1 MELKNIISETLNEIE
16 KMAKTIDNGFNT
28 AQKTPSFFKT
38 PPHLQNTPNP
48 KNANAPLESKNAA
61 KIETQEKITEE
72 KEEELKEIIT
82 EEIVQE
88 KITEE
93 KEEELK
99 EIITEEIVQ
108 EKITE
113 EKEEESKEI
122 ITEEITPKTP
132 TQETPTQ
139 VLIPN
144 ERVFLKGLLERT
156 LVLFKGMQALEEKE
170 VLKRLDLVARFLQY
184 QLSVLEKRLE
194 SLEREN
200 TE

>member
-1 MELKNIISETLNEIE
+1 MASRMELKNIISETLNEIE
-16 KMAKTIDNGFNT
+16 KMAKTIDDGFDR
-28 AQKTPSFFKT
+28 AQKTPSFFKM

-48 KNANAPLESKNAA
+48 KNANTPLESKNAT

-82 EEIVQE
+82 EEI
-88 KITEE
+88 
-93 KEEELK
+93 
-99 EIITEEIVQ
+99 
-108 EKITE
+108 
-113 EKEEESKEI
+113 
-122 ITEEITPKTP
+122 
-132 TQETPTQ
+132 TQETLTQ

-170 VLKRLDLVARFLQY
+170 ALKRLDLVERFLQY
-184 QLSVLEKRLE
+184 QLSALEKRLE

>member
-16 KMAKTIDNGFNT
+16 KMAKTIDDGFDM

-48 KNANAPLESKNAA
+48 KNANAPLESKNAT

-82 EEIVQE
+82 EEI
-88 KITEE
+88 
-93 KEEELK
+93 
-99 EIITEEIVQ
+99 
-108 EKITE
+108 
-113 EKEEESKEI
+113 
-122 ITEEITPKTP
+122 

-139 VLIPN
+139 ALIPN

-170 VLKRLDLVARFLQY
+170 ALKRLDLVERFLQY
-184 QLSVLEKRLE
+184 QLSALEKRLE

>member
-16 KMAKTIDNGFNT
+16 KMAKTIDDGFNT

-72 KEEELKEIIT
+72 KEEE
-82 EEIVQE
+82 
-88 KITEE
+88 
-93 KEEELK
+93 
-99 EIITEEIVQ
+99 
-108 EKITE
+108 
-113 EKEEESKEI
+113 SKEI
-122 ITEEITPKTP
+122 ITEEITPKTS

-139 VLIPN
+139 ALIPN

-156 LVLFKGMQALEEKE
+156 LVLFKGIQALEEKE
-170 VLKRLDLVARFLQY
+170 ALKRLDLVERFLQY
-184 QLSVLEKRLE
+184 QLSALEKRLE

>member
-1 MELKNIISETLNEIE
+1 MAGRMELKNIISETLSEIE

-28 AQKTPSFFKT
+28 TQKTPSFFKT

-48 KNANAPLESKNAA
+48 KNANAPLEPKNAA

-72 KEEELKEIIT
+72 KEE
-82 EEIVQE
+82 
-88 KITEE
+88 
-93 KEEELK
+93 
-99 EIITEEIVQ
+99 
-108 EKITE
+108 
-113 EKEEESKEI
+113 SKEI

-132 TQETPTQ
+132 TQA
-139 VLIPN
+139 LIPN

-156 LVLFKGMQALEEKE
+156 LVLFKGMHALEEKE
-170 VLKRLDLVARFLQY
+170 ALKRLDLVARFLQY

>member
-16 KMAKTIDNGFNT
+16 KMAKTIDDGFNT

-48 KNANAPLESKNAA
+48 KNANTPLESKNAT
-61 KIETQEKITEE
+61 KIET
-72 KEEELKEIIT
+72 
-82 EEIVQE
+82 
-88 KITEE
+88 
-93 KEEELK
+93 
-99 EIITEEIVQ
+99 Q

-122 ITEEITPKTP
+122 ITEEIAQENP
-132 TQETPTQ
+132 TQA
-139 VLIPN
+139 LIPN

-194 SLEREN
+194 SLERED

>member
-16 KMAKTIDNGFNT
+16 KMAKTIDDGFNT

-48 KNANAPLESKNAA
+48 KNANAPLESKNAT
-61 KIETQEKITEE
+61 KIET
-72 KEEELKEIIT
+72 
-82 EEIVQE
+82 
-88 KITEE
+88 
-93 KEEELK
+93 
-99 EIITEEIVQ
+99 Q

-139 VLIPN
+139 ALIPN

-170 VLKRLDLVARFLQY
+170 ALKRLDLVVRFLQY
-184 QLSVLEKRLE
+184 QLSALEKRLE

>member
-1 MELKNIISETLNEIE
+1 MELKNIISETLSEIE
-16 KMAKTIDNGFNT
+16 KMAKTIDGGFNV
-28 AQKTPSFFKT
+28 AQKMPSFFKT

-48 KNANAPLESKNAA
+48 KNANTPLEPKNAA

-82 EEIVQE
+82 EEI
-88 KITEE
+88 
-93 KEEELK
+93 
-99 EIITEEIVQ
+99 
-108 EKITE
+108 
-113 EKEEESKEI
+113 
-122 ITEEITPKTP
+122 
-132 TQETPTQ
+132 TQENPTQ

-144 ERVFLKGLLERT
+144 ERIFLKSLLERT

-170 VLKRLDLVARFLQY
+170 ALKRLDLVARFLQY
-184 QLSVLEKRLE
+184 QLSALEKRLE

>member
-16 KMAKTIDNGFNT
+16 KMAKTIDDGFNT

-48 KNANAPLESKNAA
+48 KNANTPLEPKNAA

-72 KEEELKEIIT
+72 KEEEAK
-82 EEIVQE
+82 
-88 KITEE
+88 K
-93 KEEELK
+93 
-99 EIITEEIVQ
+99 
-108 EKITE
+108 
-113 EKEEESKEI
+113 I
-122 ITEEITPKTP
+122 ITEEIT
-132 TQETPTQ
+132 QETPTQ
-139 VLIPN
+139 ALIPN

-170 VLKRLDLVARFLQY
+170 AMKRLDLVARFLQY
-184 QLSVLEKRLE
+184 QLSALEKRLE

>member
-1 MELKNIISETLNEIE
+1 MAGRMELKNIISETLNEIE
-16 KMAKTIDNGFNT
+16 KMAKTIDDGFDT

-48 KNANAPLESKNAA
+48 KNANAPLEPKNAA
-61 KIETQEKITEE
+61 KIET
-72 KEEELKEIIT
+72 
-82 EEIVQE
+82 
-88 KITEE
+88 
-93 KEEELK
+93 
-99 EIITEEIVQ
+99 Q

-122 ITEEITPKTP
+122 ITEEIT
-132 TQETPTQ
+132 QETPTQ

-144 ERVFLKGLLERT
+144 ERVFLKNLLERT
-156 LVLFKGMQALEEKE
+156 LVLLKGMQALEEKE
-170 VLKRLDLVARFLQY
+170 ALKRLDLVARFLQY
-184 QLSVLEKRLE
+184 QLSALEKRLE

>member
-16 KMAKTIDNGFNT
+16 KMAKTIDDGFNT
-28 AQKTPSFFKT
+28 TQKTPSFFKT
-38 PPHLQNTPNP
+38 PPYLQNA
-48 KNANAPLESKNAA
+48 KNAETPPMSNTEPKNAA
-61 KIETQEKITEE
+61 KIET
-72 KEEELKEIIT
+72 
-82 EEIVQE
+82 
-88 KITEE
+88 
-93 KEEELK
+93 
-99 EIITEEIVQ
+99 Q

-122 ITEEITPKTP
+122 ITEEITQENL
-132 TQETPTQ
+132 TQAP
-139 VLIPN
+139 IPN
-144 ERVFLKGLLERT
+144 ERVFLKNLLERT

-170 VLKRLDLVARFLQY
+170 ALKRLDLVARFLQY

>member
-16 KMAKTIDNGFNT
+16 KMAKTIDDGFDR

-48 KNANAPLESKNAA
+48 KNANTPLESKNAT

-72 KEEELKEIIT
+72 KEEELKEITT
-82 EEIVQE
+82 EEI
-88 KITEE
+88 
-93 KEEELK
+93 
-99 EIITEEIVQ
+99 
-108 EKITE
+108 
-113 EKEEESKEI
+113 
-122 ITEEITPKTP
+122 

-170 VLKRLDLVARFLQY
+170 ALKRLDLVERFLQY
-184 QLSVLEKRLE
+184 QLSALEKRLE

>member
-16 KMAKTIDNGFNT
+16 KMAKTIDDGFNT

-38 PPHLQNTPNP
+38 PPNLQNAKNAETPPMSNTEP
-48 KNANAPLESKNAA
+48 KNAT

-72 KEEELKEIIT
+72 NTEEKEEEVPEIIT
-82 EEIVQE
+82 EEIA
-88 KITEE
+88 
-93 KEEELK
+93 
-99 EIITEEIVQ
+99 
-108 EKITE
+108 
-113 EKEEESKEI
+113 
-122 ITEEITPKTP
+122 
-132 TQETPTQ
+132 QETHTQ

-144 ERVFLKGLLERT
+144 EKVFLKNLLERT
-156 LVLFKGMQALEEKE
+156 LVLFKGIQALEEKE
-170 VLKRLDLVARFLQY
+170 AMKRLDLVARFLQY

>member
-16 KMAKTIDNGFNT
+16 KMAKTIDDGFNT
-28 AQKTPSFFKT
+28 AQRTPSFFKT
-38 PPHLQNTPNP
+38 PPYLQNA
-48 KNANAPLESKNAA
+48 KNAETPPMSNTEPKNAA

-72 KEEELKEIIT
+72 N
-82 EEIVQE
+82 
-88 KITEE
+88 TEE
-93 KEEELK
+93 KEEEAK
-99 EIITEEIVQ
+99 GITI
-108 EKITE
+108 
-113 EKEEESKEI
+113 
-122 ITEEITPKTP
+122 EEITP
-132 TQETPTQ
+132 ETPTQ
-139 VLIPN
+139 VLISN

-170 VLKRLDLVARFLQY
+170 AMKRLDLVARFLQY

>member
-1 MELKNIISETLNEIE
+1 MAGRMELKNIISETLNEIE
-16 KMAKTIDNGFNT
+16 KMAKTIDDGFNT

-38 PPHLQNTPNP
+38 PPHLQNTP
-48 KNANAPLESKNAA
+48 KNANAPLEPKNAA
-61 KIETQEKITEE
+61 KIET
-72 KEEELKEIIT
+72 
-82 EEIVQE
+82 
-88 KITEE
+88 
-93 KEEELK
+93 
-99 EIITEEIVQ
+99 Q

-122 ITEEITPKTP
+122 ITEEITPKN
-132 TQETPTQ
+132 PTQ

-144 ERVFLKGLLERT
+144 ERVFLKNLLERT

-170 VLKRLDLVARFLQY
+170 ALKRLDLVARFLQY
-184 QLSVLEKRLE
+184 QLSALEKRLE

>member
-16 KMAKTIDNGFNT
+16 KMARTIDDGFDIV
-28 AQKTPSFFKT
+28 QKTPSFFKT

-48 KNANAPLESKNAA
+48 KNANTPLEPKNAA
-61 KIETQEKITEE
+61 KIETQEKITEG
-72 KEEELKEIIT
+72 KEEIP
-82 EEIVQE
+82 
-88 KITEE
+88 
-93 KEEELK
+93 
-99 EIITEEIVQ
+99 
-108 EKITE
+108 
-113 EKEEESKEI
+113 EI
-122 ITEEITPKTP
+122 ITEEIT
-132 TQETPTQ
+132 QENPTQ

-170 VLKRLDLVARFLQY
+170 ALKRLDLVARFLQY
-184 QLSVLEKRLE
+184 QLSALEKRLE